1 MSGEKINKQHEAQQ
15 YDAESLKQLG
25 ESSRERIR
33 NTIEKKEA
41 RKDKGAEIQEAR
53 KETEAALNK
62 ELEGKKEYV
71 GKSEKKIH
79 ERGPITRKDKEK
91 SFKKT
96 MSTIQTEMSSPSRNF
111 SKVIHSPVVEK
122 TSEVVGGTVA
132 RPNAI
137 LSGSITAFLFT
148 LALYLIARFN
158 GYPLSGTE
166 TIAAFALGWLCGT
179 AFDALRIIITGKR

>member
-41 RKDKGAEIQEAR
+41 RKDK
-53 KETEAALNK
+53 ETEAALNK

-71 GKSEKKIH
+71 GKSEEKIH

-91 SFKKT
+91 IFKKT

>member
-1 MSGEKINKQHEAQQ
+1 MSGEKINKQHESQQ

-25 ESSRERIR
+25 ESGRERIR
-33 NTIEKKEA
+33 NTIENKEA

-71 GKSEKKIH
+71 GKSEEKIH